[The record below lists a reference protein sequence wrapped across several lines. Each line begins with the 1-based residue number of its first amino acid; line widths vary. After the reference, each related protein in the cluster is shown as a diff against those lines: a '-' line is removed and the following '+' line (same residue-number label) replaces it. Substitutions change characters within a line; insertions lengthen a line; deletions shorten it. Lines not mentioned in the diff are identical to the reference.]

1 MSQPTT
7 ATQTHSR
14 SNQVRQRRT
23 QETQTRLEHVTK
35 RTKTVAK
42 SQPVVM
48 RGSTATVRGARPVHQ
63 NARGNVR
70 RQYYYNLDA
79 SGVEVRLPSM
89 PMVNPGWRLA
99 SGLLV
104 AVMLIGIFV
113 MLSGSMFEVSS
124 LKMTGLQRL
133 SATDIETALKIDG
146 TAALDLNPENLKTQV
161 AALFPELTDI
171 QVHIGLPAK
180 IEIRVRERQP
190 VVAWQMPEQTVWVDP
205 EGVLIPARGEVSG
218 LVTLQADGLPE
229 LAAPITA
236 AVASAKDGGTS
247 AADMLA
253 ALKTPSTTGEGSV
266 MNIHLLSAALKLSS
280 QVPEGTTLAYSTS
293 DGLGWMDARGWKV
306 FIGNDLNQLD
316 TRLAEYETIV
326 QQLTER
332 GIAPVMI
339 SVEHL
344 DAPFFRTE

>member
-35 RTKTVAK
+35 RSKTAAN
-42 SQPVVM
+42 SQPLVM
-48 RGSTATVRGARPVHQ
+48 RGSAATVRGARPVHQ
-63 NARGNVR
+63 SARGNVR
-70 RQYYYNLDA
+70 RQYYYNLEA

-124 LKMTGLQRL
+124 LKMSGLQRL
-133 SATDIETALKIDG
+133 SASDIETALKIDG
-146 TAALDLNPENLKTQV
+146 TAALDLNTENVKAQV

-171 QVHIGLPAK
+171 QVKIGLPAK

-190 VVAWQMPEQTVWVDP
+190 VVAWQMPEQTVWIDP
-205 EGVLIPARGEVSG
+205 EGVLIPARGEVAG

-229 LAAPITA
+229 LTPSTTASAGSAKADGTTA
-236 AVASAKDGGTS
+236 ADL
-247 AADMLA
+247 LA

-266 MNIHLLSAALKLSS
+266 MNIHLLSAALKLSG

-293 DGLGWMDARGWKV
+293 DGLGWMDTRGWKV

-332 GIAPVMI
+332 GITPVMI

-344 DAPFFRTE
+344 NAPFFRTE